1 MSDSHSNSPRSEKAP
16 NTISHPVT
24 SNQPDDAD
32 LESAAGDNTKQDRR
46 QFMQAS
52 AGVIAAG
59 AAANSAAGD
68 SSDLFQPK
76 EYWQQRMQA
85 PDDGK
90 AYGWFID
97 TRRCFGC
104 HGCEVSC
111 KAENDVPLG
120 NYIRQTF
127 YKDVGEYPKVARM
140 FLPMACQ
147 HCEDAP

>member
-1 MSDSHSNSPRSEKAP
+1 
-16 NTISHPVT
+16 
-24 SNQPDDAD
+24 
-32 LESAAGDNTKQDRR
+32 
-46 QFMQAS
+46 
-52 AGVIAAG
+52 
-59 AAANSAAGD
+59 
-68 SSDLFQPK
+68 
-76 EYWQQRMQA
+76 MQA

-127 YKDVGEYPKVARM
+127 YKDVGEYPMRHVAVMERA
-140 FLPMACQ
+140 LKSALTARSISIPS
-147 HCEDAP
+147 PTKR